1 MQDQEGKMGL
11 FSGLTEKKNRKRF
24 QRMSESDR
32 KTMLSSTPAYME
44 TVTGKELE
52 DAKTFLDH
60 LEKEFLTP
68 EDIDTALKV
77 ADYST
82 RLMTTGFMMAMA
94 PFAAAPMKALRG
106 RIEALR

>member
-1 MQDQEGKMGL
+1 MGL
-11 FSGLTEKKNRKRF
+11 FSGLSEKKNRKRF

-52 DAKTFLDH
+52 NAKVFLDH

-82 RLMTTGFMMAMA
+82 RLMTTGFMSALA